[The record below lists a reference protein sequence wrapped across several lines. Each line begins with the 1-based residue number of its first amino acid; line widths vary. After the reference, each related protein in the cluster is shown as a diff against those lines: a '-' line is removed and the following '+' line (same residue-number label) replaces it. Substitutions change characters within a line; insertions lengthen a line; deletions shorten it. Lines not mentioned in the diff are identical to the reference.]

1 MCYLRVMKCLVMIR
15 VSTER
20 QKIEDQHAEMEV
32 FCRNEGY
39 DELVFVEDRGASA
52 IKLDD
57 SYRMMI
63 EQVKEE
69 IERDPGI
76 VCFAVWEL
84 SRAFRNELVFQEV
97 KQFLVE
103 RRIQFIVKNP
113 YLRLLNPDGT
123 VNPGME
129 VAVTLMAT
137 LAKQEMELKK
147 ERFKRAK
154 DAMRKQG
161 RYTGGHCI
169 KFGYRVDENG
179 YFVIDEEDS
188 KLVRLIFEMYATGKW
203 SVRKLYDEL
212 VERGYRINYHLVNRM
227 VADRSYVDG
236 RYPQMIS
243 QELWD
248 RCEQVRKRHFLSIPQ
263 GRRHCFGSGI
273 LRCPVCGNLM
283 VADADQYRCRK
294 HKRYSAPPN
303 CTNASVVRIENL
315 DGLLWFVASQ
325 EEVKYRMV
333 QYRDRKVEIERE
345 VEVLRQKVEAARKKL
360 SFLKEKRSR
369 INELYEEG
377 YITKEEFKKRRN
389 KTLSDAKTYNDTI
402 LRLEEK
408 IEGFLTPLRANLE
421 ESPSPDVLNGI
432 YSGVLRE
439 SEIAEMDRIVKGQIE
454 SALAIAAAEF
464 PRSQRSPQKSQ
475 DVDEIFSRK
484 SALVIEIVTK
494 YSGVKRFIYVAR
506 RFKGHYFF
514 TMDGKPLY
522 TVMQIERESGELV
535 SGAFG
540 KK

>member
-1 MCYLRVMKCLVMIR
+1 MCYLRGMKCLVMIR

-57 SYRMMI
+57 SYMMMI
-63 EQVKEE
+63 EQVKDE

-248 RCEQVRKRHFLSIPQ
+248 RCEQVRKRHFLLIPQ

-303 CTNASVVRIENL
+303 CTNSSVVRIENL

-333 QYRDRKVEIERE
+333 QYRDRKVEIER
-345 VEVLRQKVEAARKKL
+345 
-360 SFLKEKRSR
+360 
-369 INELYEEG
+369 
-377 YITKEEFKKRRN
+377 
-389 KTLSDAKTYNDTI
+389 
-402 LRLEEK
+402 
-408 IEGFLTPLRANLE
+408 
-421 ESPSPDVLNGI
+421 
-432 YSGVLRE
+432 
-439 SEIAEMDRIVKGQIE
+439 
-454 SALAIAAAEF
+454 
-464 PRSQRSPQKSQ
+464 
-475 DVDEIFSRK
+475 
-484 SALVIEIVTK
+484 
-494 YSGVKRFIYVAR
+494 
-506 RFKGHYFF
+506 
-514 TMDGKPLY
+514 
-522 TVMQIERESGELV
+522 
-535 SGAFG
+535 G
-540 KK
+540 KKCGKSS